1 MLPVL
6 SHLGYGMNWKE
17 AIVLAW
23 GGLRGAVGLALALF
37 VSLDN
42 QIADARFTTLTFFY
56 IAAIVLLTL
65 LIQGTTTPLLLQVC
79 IDARPSK
86 LAYVTMHQPLQ
97 ETWVCCCCCPCQ
109 SMDLQ
114 QVQGPTSQ
122 AGSFSRPHWVRS
134 GSLHDVISCD
144 GWCLS
149 NVEVEQDCL

>member
-1 MLPVL
+1 MVFLMLPIL
-6 SHLGYGMNWKE
+6 SHLGYGLNWRE

-79 IDARPSK
+79 FFRAGNFSWSLRSAGIADLLLQLL
-86 LAYVTMHQPLQ
+86 LASFAPAA
-97 ETWVCCCCCPCQ
+97 TWRSSLRCCRQLVSWP
-109 SMDLQ
+109 
-114 QVQGPTSQ
+114 GQ
-122 AGSFSRPHWVRS
+122 AKYICMATGCINHVP
-134 GSLHDVISCD
+134 D
-144 GWCLS
+144 
-149 NVEVEQDCL
+149 